1 VLLTLSSE
9 TVPELS
15 VMLPEAQF
23 DAAPWQPG
31 DSANAHWDPADVHR
45 LAA

>member
-1 VLLTLSSE
+1 VLLTLRSE
-9 TVPELS
+9 PMFELS

-31 DSANAHWDPADVHR
+31 ETACAHWDAADVH
-45 LAA
+45 LLGA